1 MAQVT
6 CILDRICPSSALSRA
21 VFWRELACCPLVTH
35 YWTMIVTVTL
45 SRHGL
50 KVAVGLGLWAELGEG
65 MFADLKIIYENHELY
80 NKQGNAPVWIARF

>member
-1 MAQVT
+1 
-6 CILDRICPSSALSRA
+6 
-21 VFWRELACCPLVTH
+21 
-35 YWTMIVTVTL
+35 MIVTVTL